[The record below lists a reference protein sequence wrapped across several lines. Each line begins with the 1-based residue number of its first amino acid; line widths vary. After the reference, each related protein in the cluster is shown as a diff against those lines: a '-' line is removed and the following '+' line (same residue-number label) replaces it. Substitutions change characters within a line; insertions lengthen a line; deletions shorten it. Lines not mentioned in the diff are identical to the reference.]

1 MRTPKRRR
9 RQLAMSELVLGVAG
23 SYAVTAPGTEDELR
37 RKYRLGQDDMDRIK
51 AEVGDRLEKWALR
64 LGYDQ
69 HWDDDYRENE

>member
-1 MRTPKRRR
+1 
-9 RQLAMSELVLGVAG
+9 
-23 SYAVTAPGTEDELR
+23 
-37 RKYRLGQDDMDRIK
+37 MDQIK

>member
-1 MRTPKRRR
+1 MSTPKRRR
-9 RQLAMSELVLGVAG
+9 RQLAMSEMVLAVAG
-23 SYAVTAPGTEDELR
+23 SFAVTAPGNEAELR
-37 RKYRLGQDDMDRIK
+37 EKYRLEQADMDQIK